1 MIEFRKIDLNW
12 VKFNFYFFSKINFIL
27 KRSNNQLFELEVK
40 YTNTLCEND
49 ICVFNNDI
57 FLKHF
62 LIFIKNIY
70 P

>member
-1 MIEFRKIDLNW
+1 MNDIRNL
-12 VKFNFYFFSKINFIL
+12 
-27 KRSNNQLFELEVK
+27 

-57 FLKHF
+57 FFKHF